1 MQEDIKN
8 QQNENLKPDEKP
20 VQKSDIKDQESA
32 GDQILNSPKKRHKR
46 PRERWRSNFK

>member
-32 GDQILNSPKKRHKR
+32 GDQILNAPAKWFWEYIWVVPSH
-46 PRERWRSNFK
+46 